1 MYVGI
6 DLEATARS
14 KGPRMKNVRTPT
26 LHEVREKQEL
36 SQASL
41 RRTKSFNP
49 PSDRL
54 TQSTKSFGARSSAI
68 EAKNSARSGSKS
80 ARGSSAS
87 GGGAGSGTSGFAAG
101 APASGATTARPASTG
116 PTPRPASAGGLTS
129 ARLAGTSPF
138 HSGRYSPASSRSR
151 QSHYT
156 PRVSMHNQTHSP
168 SGRFHPDPVRKRE
181 IHGVDML
188 SNIDYYSPHGAPD
201 NDRKMKE
208 ASWLCSQSFI
218 ESLRVY
224 PDPRQQSPLVM
235 PGEEIAFSGNT
246 QSARRRHT
254 EHLETA
260 LRRRFSI
267 APVDGT
273 WMPDQLP
280 VQWPYLKPEGEW
292 KEVGSQLTRSGSAAG
307 GSGLFGR
314 LFKGG
319 KAGTPGSRAAAA
331 AIAAAHTSSQ
341 AGSDAEG
348 LGSSRTL
355 PSSRGLPSSGG
366 GQSAGEEPKVTMK
379 DNLFS
384 R

>member
-1 MYVGI
+1 
-6 DLEATARS
+6 
-14 KGPRMKNVRTPT
+14 
-26 LHEVREKQEL
+26 
-36 SQASL
+36 
-41 RRTKSFNP
+41 
-49 PSDRL
+49 
-54 TQSTKSFGARSSAI
+54 
-68 EAKNSARSGSKS
+68 
-80 ARGSSAS
+80 
-87 GGGAGSGTSGFAAG
+87 
-101 APASGATTARPASTG
+101 
-116 PTPRPASAGGLTS
+116 
-129 ARLAGTSPF
+129 
-138 HSGRYSPASSRSR
+138 
-151 QSHYT
+151 
-156 PRVSMHNQTHSP
+156 MHNQTHSP

>member
-1 MYVGI
+1 M
-6 DLEATARS
+6 
-14 KGPRMKNVRTPT
+14 
-26 LHEVREKQEL
+26 
-36 SQASL
+36 
-41 RRTKSFNP
+41 
-49 PSDRL
+49 
-54 TQSTKSFGARSSAI
+54 
-68 EAKNSARSGSKS
+68 
-80 ARGSSAS
+80 
-87 GGGAGSGTSGFAAG
+87 
-101 APASGATTARPASTG
+101 
-116 PTPRPASAGGLTS
+116 
-129 ARLAGTSPF
+129 
-138 HSGRYSPASSRSR
+138 HS
-151 QSHYT
+151 
-156 PRVSMHNQTHSP
+156 QTHSP

-331 AIAAAHTSSQ
+331 AIAAHTLSQ

-366 GQSAGEEPKVTMK
+366 DRSAGEAKVTMNG
-379 DNLFS
+379 NLFS